1 MIESAS
7 QISRRIS
14 KTIKNTISDSG
25 SKEKL
30 LRSAEALFSTKG
42 FREVSVRE
50 IAAHAGV
57 NYALVAY
64 HFGGKQGLFDEV
76 FRIHAAPLM
85 QEGMK
90 RLEEITRN
98 GRNPTVEEIM
108 KAWLLPWLQLESNA
122 QARAIHL
129 RVTANLS
136 DERWEYNKKVS
147 SSMQR
152 NHRAFI
158 QALHSCLPHLS
169 METITWRLHFV
180 MGALVFGIRQPA
192 PLIALSG
199 GRCNPNDL
207 EATFDQILPYAVA
220 GFRAREFVPA
230 KDREQKKQVAKKNP

>member
-1 MIESAS
+1 MKRSVS
-7 QISRRIS
+7 QIGHGIS
-14 KTIKNTISDSG
+14 KTTEDSILG
-25 SKEKL
+25 SNSKEKL

-57 NYALVAY
+57 NYALVGY
-64 HFGGKQGLFDEV
+64 HFGGKQALFDEV
-76 FRIHAAPLM
+76 SRLHAAPLL

-90 RLEEITRN
+90 RLKEITRN
-98 GRNPTVEEIM
+98 GRRPTVGEIM
-108 KAWLLPWLQLESNA
+108 KAWLLPWLQLENNP

-147 SSMQR
+147 STMQR
-152 NHRAFI
+152 SHIAFI
-158 QALHSCLPHLS
+158 QALHSCLPSLS
-169 METITWRLHFV
+169 IETIAWRLHFV

-199 GRCNPNDL
+199 GRCDANDL

-220 GFRAREFVPA
+220 GFRAREPA
-230 KDREQKKQVAKKNP
+230 RKKAREQKKQLAKKNP